1 MPGTETVGQTVGEQ
15 LGTLVHMLG
24 TETVGQTVREQLG
37 TLVHMLG
44 TETVGQTVRT
54 VGNAGEGYVERLMFL
69 NPPWYKGG
77 LFTCQVRTETV
88 GQMVREQLGTQVKDI
103 EVDVPKPHCC

>member
-37 TLVHMLG
+37 TLVK
-44 TETVGQTVRT
+44 
-54 VGNAGEGYVERLMFL
+54 NIERLMFL
-69 NPPWYKGG
+69 SLPG
-77 LFTCQVRTETV
+77 T
-88 GQMVREQLGTQVKDI
+88 REASSHARYSRQLGYCTAI
-103 EVDVPKPHCC
+103 